1 MQVAKTTTFKRCMNL
16 KPQKTKVHLLKFM
29 VNCFF
34 SHFYQVCISK
44 RFFHSRS
51 SHFTF
56 GSDCT
61 VCWSWDP
68 TTARKSGIAE
78 TSFLRS
84 SSPTQ
89 QCCRTAP
96 CIRIRAFPFPF
107 PLLNWHISLHKHK
120 HWSQGVGGEGEL
132 KKGQLRAGAYLGRTF
147 EGFPVCQLLI

>member
-1 MQVAKTTTFKRCMNL
+1 MNL

-56 GSDCT
+56 GNDCT

-68 TTARKSGIAE
+68 NNSPKIRDRRLP
-78 TSFLRS
+78 SFLRS

-89 QCCRTAP
+89 YSVVLQDSTMYQSLP
-96 CIRIRAFPFPF
+96 IPI

-120 HWSQGVGGEGEL
+120 HWSQGVEGEGEL
-132 KKGQLRAGAYLGRTF
+132 KKGQF
-147 EGFPVCQLLI
+147 EWGNMSPCAFKFSLAPFFRSVQIQSESVKRK